1 MRRRTF
7 CKTTLAAG
15 IAAAFPGCDLD
26 SDGSPASSTLAA
38 LTSDGAEINIEMAAI
53 SELAGELAGRL
64 LLPADDGYDSARKVW
79 NGMFDKRPAL
89 IARCL
94 NSADVANAVSFASER
109 NLLVSIKGGGHSLP
123 GKSTCNGGLMID
135 LSQMHAVD
143 VDVEGRT
150 ARVDGG
156 ALLGHVDVATH
167 QHNLGTTTGI
177 VSHTGV
183 GGFTLGGGYGR
194 TDRLIGLA
202 VDNLLAANIVTADG
216 SFLRASEDENPDLF
230 WAIRGGGGNFGVATE
245 FVYRL
250 HPFNPTIYGGT
261 VIFDLTTELLE
272 LYGELSASLPNEA
285 SIEPNISVDQDGN
298 RIVTIEVCYAGDHAT
313 GEQVMAPLLTLA
325 KPRAVNLGAME
336 YRLLQTGADT
346 FLGHGRQYYL
356 KSGLMAELSSGAAEV
371 IVDHMSRDYPVVS
384 WFQHLG
390 GLPSTVAPDAMA
402 YSHRGA
408 ALNLGIMVISDDAAE
423 MDERIATA
431 RAFYK
436 DVEPYTQGFYTNLND
451 DTQKKTWRNYGD
463 NYPRLVAAKNK
474 YDPQNLFRL
483 NANILPSA

>member
-7 CKTTLAAG
+7 CRTTLAAG
-15 IAAAFPGCDLD
+15 IAAALPGCGYE
-26 SDGSPASSTLAA
+26 SNESSASSTIAA
-38 LTSDGAEINIEMAAI
+38 LTSSGAEINIETSAV

-64 LLPADDGYDSARKVW
+64 LLPADDGYNLARRIW

-89 IARCL
+89 IAQCQ
-94 NSADVANAVSFASER
+94 NTADVANAVAFAAER
-109 NLLVSIKGGGHSLP
+109 GLLVSVKGGGHSLP
-123 GKSTCNGGLMID
+123 GKSTCDGGMMID
-135 LSQMHAVD
+135 LSHMRTVD
-143 VDVEGRT
+143 VDTENLT

-167 QHNLGTTTGI
+167 QHKLGTTTGV

-202 VDNLLAANIVTADG
+202 VDNLLSANIVMADG
-216 SFLRASEDENPDLF
+216 STVHASEQENPDLF

-250 HPFNPTIYGGT
+250 HPFDPTIYGGT
-261 VIFDLTTELLE
+261 VVFDLSKELLV

-285 SIEPNISVDQDGN
+285 SIEPQIGLDEDGN

-313 GEQVMAPLLTLA
+313 GEQVIAPLLTLA
-325 KPRAVNLGAME
+325 KPRAADLGAME
-336 YRLLQTGADT
+336 YRLLQTGGDA
-346 FLGHGRQYYL
+346 FMRHGRQYYM
-356 KSGLMAELSSGAAEV
+356 KSGLMTALSSGAAEV
-371 IVDHMSRDYPVVS
+371 IVDYMSRDDPVAS

-390 GLPSTVAPDAMA
+390 GLPSTIAPDAMA
-402 YSHRGA
+402 YSHRAA
-408 ALNLGIMVISDDAAE
+408 ALNLGIMVISDDPSE

-451 DTQKKTWRNYGD
+451 DTEIKTWRNYGD
-463 NYPRLVAAKNK
+463 NYLRLVEAKNQ
-474 YDPQNLFRL
+474 YDPKNLFRL
-483 NANILPSA
+483 NANILPSV